1 MSWRGSTTFPD
12 RIFACLPYLLPLI
25 DSLGFGSFLFRQF
38 PLLKLLLIPLQPV
51 LIVYGSLGQIGQLI
65 AFFALF
71 MLVVRN
77 EKINHFIRFNTM
89 QAILLDIVIFLCSVL
104 LRILTS
110 IPGTDF
116 AMETLANTIF
126 LGILAAVVYSVF
138 QSLMGKYAE
147 IPTISDAV
155 HMQVR

>member
-25 DSLGFGSFLFRQF
+25 EVFAFGQFLMNDF
-38 PLLKLLLIPLQPV
+38 PLLGLIFLPLLPL
-51 LIVYGSLGQIGQLI
+51 LRIYYGVRYAGII
-65 AFFALF
+65 IFFALWL
-71 MLVVRN
+71 LVVRN

-89 QAILLDIVIFLCSVL
+89 QAIILDIVIFLCS
-104 LRILTS
+104 ILTD
-110 IPGTDF
+110 IVKLVPGSGF
-116 AMETLANTIF
+116 AMQTLYTTIF
-126 LGILAAVVYSVF
+126 MGILAAVVYSVA

-147 IPTISDAV
+147 IPAISDAV

>member
-25 DSLGFGSFLFRQF
+25 EVFAFGQFLMNDF
-38 PLLKLLLIPLQPV
+38 PLLGLIFLPLLPL
-51 LIVYGSLGQIGQLI
+51 LRIYYGVRYAGMII
-65 AFFALF
+65 FFALWL
-71 MLVVRN
+71 LVVRN

-89 QAILLDIVIFLCSVL
+89 QAIILDIVIFLCS
-104 LRILTS
+104 ILTD
-110 IPGTDF
+110 IVKLVPGSGF
-116 AMETLANTIF
+116 AMQTLYTTIF
-126 LGILAAVVYSVF
+126 MGIIAAVVYSVA

-147 IPTISDAV
+147 IPAISDAV